1 LSNQNRTERLVILNH
16 HVPGRREIL
25 AAAVGVL
32 AAGGARAAQT
42 SQRNIAWPV
51 ALTMGTGSA
60 GGTYAIYGEAWGEA
74 VAAATGVRMFYR
86 ATEGPNEDI
95 LLLDRGSID
104 LAMTT
109 LGIAHEAWTGGGSWT
124 DGVRFR
130 TIRAMFPMY
139 ETAFHGIAR
148 AGSGITGANGLAG
161 KLVGVGPE
169 AGTGGNYLP
178 RMLQI
183 LGIEVAGFH
192 FGSFS
197 DLANEFAAGNL
208 DACLLAAG
216 PPVPAFVDVARRM
229 SVRFFGFTRGEIEL
243 LVRELPE
250 LSATEVPAGTY
261 AGQQGLVCPGMFNFA
276 ICRQALPNSLVY
288 TVTRAALNAA
298 PAMVKQFPVAAETV
312 AGNIKRDRFL
322 PFHPGAA
329 RYYRQQGFAVPD
341 RLVME

>member
-1 LSNQNRTERLVILNH
+1 MLIGGQRVL
-16 HVPGRREIL
+16 GRRQVL
-25 AAAVGVL
+25 ACAAGALAARGAHAAAVL
-32 AAGGARAAQT
+32 AQPIP
-42 SQRNIAWPV
+42 RNPAWPV

-60 GGTYAIYGEAWGEA
+60 GGTYAAYGEAWGA
-74 VAAATGVRMFYR
+74 VVEAATGVRMFYR

-95 LLLDRGSID
+95 LLLDRGAID

-109 LGIAHEAWTGGGSWT
+109 LGIAHEAWTGGGAWT

-148 AGSGITGANGLAG
+148 RGSGIRGVDGLAG
-161 KLVGVGPE
+161 KIVGVGPE
-169 AGTGGNYLP
+169 AGTGGSYLP

-183 LGIEVAGFH
+183 LGIAVAGFR

-197 DLANEFAAGNL
+197 DLVNAFASGSL

-216 PPVPAFVDVARRM
+216 PPVPAFLDVAQQM
-229 SVRFFGFTRGEIEL
+229 SVRFFGFTPREVAI

-250 LSATEVPAGTY
+250 LSATSIPAGTY
-261 AGQQGLVCPGMFNFA
+261 AGQRRLVCPGMFNFA

-288 TVTRAALNAA
+288 AVTKAALAAA
-298 PAMVKQFPVAAETV
+298 PELAMRFPVATETV
-312 AGNIKRDRFL
+312 ADNISEDRFL

-329 RYYRQQGFAVPD
+329 RYYRQLGLSVPD